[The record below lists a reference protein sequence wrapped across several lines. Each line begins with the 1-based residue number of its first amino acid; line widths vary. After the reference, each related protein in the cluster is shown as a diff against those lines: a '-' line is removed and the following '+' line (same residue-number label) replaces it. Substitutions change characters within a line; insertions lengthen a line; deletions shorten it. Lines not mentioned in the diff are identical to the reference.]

1 MSNRTEATTEQLK
14 EAQELAEKGKQ
25 IVERGEQ
32 VVEDLLHVLE
42 DGGGLGGLGGEV
54 LMAVTQRLAL
64 AEEALDQLVQERDEA
79 RRLVGILMGQ
89 LRGEA

>member
-1 MSNRTEATTEQLK
+1 MSNPTKETNQQLE
-14 EAQELAEKGKQ
+14 EAQALAEKGKQ

-42 DGGGLGGLGGEV
+42 AGGGLGGLGGEV

-64 AEEALDQLVQERDEA
+64 AEEAIDQLVQERDEA
-79 RRLVGILMGQ
+79 RKLVGILLGQ